1 MKNLSDILAEMEK
14 QGFELGRLY
23 TDKDKP
29 PFKTNLTE
37 GKRWKVYIQ
46 GESEPFIIGGKNER
60 DVKELAH
67 QMTYPTRIK
76 IKKIVREIKES
87 EHDEGKMAQGQLK
100 RITELSNMI
109 QQQFNDN
116 TNLEE
121 WVEAKITKA
130 EDYLSSVFNYIRL
143 NIFPDGGVARLRV
156 YGEVETKNINFGN
169 KQNFT
174 CIYITYS

>member
-23 TDKDKP
+23 TDKDRP

-67 QMTYPTRIK
+67 QMTYPTKIK
-76 IKKIVREIKES
+76 IKKIVREGKLTEGHTISFSKEEMTKLHKDGS
-87 EHDEGKMAQGQLK
+87 IEKDGHTYVYQEG
-100 RITELSNMI
+100 
-109 QQQFNDN
+109 
-116 TNLEE
+116 
-121 WVEAKITKA
+121 
-130 EDYLSSVFNYIRL
+130 
-143 NIFPDGGVARLRV
+143 
-156 YGEVETKNINFGN
+156 FG
-169 KQNFT
+169 KK
-174 CIYITYS
+174 

>member
-1 MKNLSDILAEMEK
+1 MLKLKNLLKESFERKFGEPLATLDSVMNDHK
-14 QGFELGRLY
+14 LGKLY

-130 EDYLSSVFNYIRL
+130 EDYLSSVFNYIRG
-143 NIFPDGGVARLRV
+143 D
-156 YGEVETKNINFGN
+156 K
-169 KQNFT
+169 
-174 CIYITYS
+174 S

>member
-23 TDKDKP
+23 TDKDRP

-87 EHDEGKMAQGQLK
+87 EQGEGKMAQGQLK

-130 EDYLSSVFNYIRL
+130 EDYLSSVFNYIRG
-143 NIFPDGGVARLRV
+143 D
-156 YGEVETKNINFGN
+156 K
-169 KQNFT
+169 
-174 CIYITYS
+174 S

>member
-1 MKNLSDILAEMEK
+1 MLKLKKILQESFGRKFGEPLATLNSVMKDH
-14 QGFELGRLY
+14 ELGKLY

-87 EHDEGKMAQGQLK
+87 EQGEGKMAQGQLK

-130 EDYLSSVFNYIRL
+130 EDYLSSVFNYIRG
-143 NIFPDGGVARLRV
+143 D
-156 YGEVETKNINFGN
+156 K
-169 KQNFT
+169 
-174 CIYITYS
+174 S

>member
-1 MKNLSDILAEMEK
+1 MKKIIKSLILNLEKPETPQEVDLIIDGGGFKGSYILGNLLYLKEMEK

-87 EHDEGKMAQGQLK
+87 EQGEGKMAQGQLK

-130 EDYLSSVFNYIRL
+130 EDYLSSVFNYIRG
-143 NIFPDGGVARLRV
+143 D
-156 YGEVETKNINFGN
+156 K
-169 KQNFT
+169 
-174 CIYITYS
+174 S

>member
-1 MKNLSDILAEMEK
+1 MKKLSDILAEMEK

-87 EHDEGKMAQGQLK
+87 EQGEGKMAQGQLK

-130 EDYLSSVFNYIRL
+130 EDYLSSVFNYIRG
-143 NIFPDGGVARLRV
+143 D
-156 YGEVETKNINFGN
+156 K
-169 KQNFT
+169 
-174 CIYITYS
+174 S

>member
-60 DVKELAH
+60 DVKEFAH

-87 EHDEGKMAQGQLK
+87 EQGEGKMAQGQLK

-130 EDYLSSVFNYIRL
+130 EDYLSSVFNYIRG
-143 NIFPDGGVARLRV
+143 D
-156 YGEVETKNINFGN
+156 K
-169 KQNFT
+169 
-174 CIYITYS
+174 S

>member
-23 TDKDKP
+23 TDKDRP

-67 QMTYPTRIK
+67 QMTYPTKIK
-76 IKKIVREIKES
+76 IKKIVREGKLTEKIKP
-87 EHDEGKMAQGQLK
+87 KQ
-100 RITELSNMI
+100 
-109 QQQFNDN
+109 
-116 TNLEE
+116 
-121 WVEAKITKA
+121 KITKK
-130 EDYLSSVFNYIRL
+130 EWSKIKKFNKHIGQ
-143 NIFPDGGVARLRV
+143 DGTHYVTQLDKKLGTILVPVIVEGKITEGHTISFSKEEMTKLHKDGSIEKDGHTYV
-156 YGEVETKNINFGN
+156 YQEGFG
-169 KQNFT
+169 KK
-174 CIYITYS
+174 

>member
-1 MKNLSDILAEMEK
+1 MKKLSDILAEMEE

-87 EHDEGKMAQGQLK
+87 EQGEGKMAQGQLK

-130 EDYLSSVFNYIRL
+130 EDYLSSVFNYIRG
-143 NIFPDGGVARLRV
+143 D
-156 YGEVETKNINFGN
+156 K
-169 KQNFT
+169 
-174 CIYITYS
+174 S

>member
-1 MKNLSDILAEMEK
+1 MKKLSDILAEMEK

-67 QMTYPTRIK
+67 QMTYPARIK

-130 EDYLSSVFNYIRL
+130 EDYLSSVFNYIRG
-143 NIFPDGGVARLRV
+143 D
-156 YGEVETKNINFGN
+156 K
-169 KQNFT
+169 
-174 CIYITYS
+174 S

>member
-23 TDKDKP
+23 TDKDRP

-87 EHDEGKMAQGQLK
+87 EQGDGKMAQGQLK

-130 EDYLSSVFNYIRL
+130 EDYLSSVFNYIRG
-143 NIFPDGGVARLRV
+143 D
-156 YGEVETKNINFGN
+156 K
-169 KQNFT
+169 
-174 CIYITYS
+174 S

>member
-87 EHDEGKMAQGQLK
+87 EQGEGKMAQGQLK

-130 EDYLSSVFNYIRL
+130 EDYLSSVFNYIRG
-143 NIFPDGGVARLRV
+143 D
-156 YGEVETKNINFGN
+156 K
-169 KQNFT
+169 
-174 CIYITYS
+174 S